1 MSSSFQYVK
10 VGVVFLFA
18 FELMLAAGSAQSI
31 CYDTPRL
38 AVDAAVKSSLS
49 SATPKGNGYRV
60 TKFQSDLVLGQRW
73 AMIATCD
80 HPDWPAFALPVSG
93 SEPLRAPQ
101 KTEQSVASYVKA
113 VPVVRAGETVMLW
126 KQENFLRIE
135 AAGVAEENGD
145 VGKTIRVRLAH
156 RDTDNQSTPQQ
167 LAGIV
172 RGPSNVEIQQ

>member
-10 VGVVFLFA
+10 VGVVFLLVFQLKVA
-18 FELMLAAGSAQSI
+18 VSSAQSI
-31 CYDTPRL
+31 CYSTPRL

-60 TKFQSDLVLGQRW
+60 TKFQSDPVLGQRW

-93 SEPLRAPQ
+93 SEPQRVSRKA
-101 KTEQSVASYVKA
+101 ERSVTSYVKA
-113 VPVVRAGETVMLW
+113 VPVVRAGEVVLLW
-126 KQENFLRIE
+126 KQEDLLRIE

-145 VGKTIRVRLAH
+145 IGKTIRVRLAH
-156 RDTDNQSTPQQ
+156 RDADNQSVPQQ

-172 RGPSNVEIQQ
+172 RGPSNVEIQP